1 MRAPLN
7 ALKPYAIKEAQSE
20 RERVAGVQYHA
31 DRLRDAVSEAARR
44 GELAVKLPHGE
55 IVTELRGTEAADNL
69 AAWAEKNGLRVEW
82 AERLVERPNGLRVKI
97 AEPVISWGEE
107 SYSLG

>member
-7 ALKPYAIKEAQSE
+7 ALKPYAVKEAQSE
-20 RERVAGVQYHA
+20 RERLASVHFHA

-55 IVTELRGTEAADNL
+55 IVIELRGTEAADKL
-69 AAWAEKNGLRVEW
+69 AEWVERNGMRLEW
-82 AERLVERPNGLRVKI
+82 AERHIERPNGLKVKI
-97 AEPVISWGEE
+97 GEPIISWGDEA
-107 SYSLG
+107 YSLG